1 MAIADDFSVAVNGDI
16 RHTSGTTTYTVLE
29 LHRFLQ
35 DLADNASTLN
45 NDLIDITSDNPSNRS
60 TDNIITLNGTYN
72 IDDTAAEYLYDG
84 SITQASGNTIY
95 SGLKVVGAVETGT
108 QLMIVQ
114 NNALL
119 TDYWGTGL
127 NEDAASNT
135 LLQILVRTRDSGS
148 DIDGQRL
155 RVMAR
160 EYGDSYAEFNL
171 TCGLGVNTAA
181 IFTAADL
188 NNQTASGTVSGYSA
202 QISVTE
208 GYRLIDVDGDG
219 TSEAYY
225 GEWDRGSQ
233 TINDLYEYTKYL
245 TRRGSSDTLYG
256 MNGQLFRGITQ
267 QFDYN
272 SETGGDGNFDTGEVI
287 TFSSG
292 GTGAVLA
299 VLDNGTTGTIW
310 MQLLTGSSP
319 SSSDT
324 FTGGTGST
332 QATVNGAPTARTIS
346 VPFIGNSTGSAI
358 IGSYGLGIEALDLTN
373 DDQLFDL
380 TNTVRVPPNLV
391 TFTVSSLI
399 ATEDRVLVGPASG
412 GNLDVAQFALSG
424 ALTGAAVTSITIG
437 TSIPNDTPSSG
448 TIRVQTDSGVYKRVE
463 YSSYTG
469 AVFTVASTDFSS
481 DNAADANNVFIS
493 YIDDVASATSESFTS
508 VFVSN
513 RDLLVRV
520 RDGGGTPTKGFEAP
534 ATLTNTGGSVSNI
547 RTSDE

>member
-219 TSEAYY
+219 TDEAYY

-245 TRRGSSDTLYG
+245 TRRGSTDTLYG

-399 ATEDRVLVGPASG
+399 ASEDRVLVGPASG
-412 GNLDVAQFALSG
+412 GNLDTAQFALSG
-424 ALTGAAVTSITIG
+424 ALTGAAVTSITIDQ
-437 TSIPNDTPSSG
+437 TIPNDTPSSG
-448 TIRVQTDSGVYKRVE
+448 TIRVQTDSGVYKRIE